1 MVTSVKIVFNSSPLI
16 FMARLELLGKFI
28 ESSGD
33 FYLPKSVVDEIEAKQ
48 DQPSSDIK
56 SLIDSR
62 RIEVREVNLTSL
74 AKSLNERLGKGES
87 EVIALSIE
95 LQADYTILDDSAAR
109 REAMRLGLNV
119 RGTLALIK
127 KLNSE
132 GKITLENLDEL
143 YQKLLEVKFRVKR
156 TLFNEIFEN

>member
-1 MVTSVKIVFNSSPLI
+1 M
-16 FMARLELLGKFI
+16 
-28 ESSGD
+28 
-33 FYLPKSVVDEIEAKQ
+33 LP
-48 DQPSSDIK
+48 
-56 SLIDSR
+56 
-62 RIEVREVNLTSL
+62 
-74 AKSLNERLGKGES
+74 
-87 EVIALSIE
+87 